1 MIYYVGGVPY
11 DSSYLEHHGI
21 LGMKWGIRRYQ
32 NKDGTLTEAGKQ
44 RYQKLRDDVT
54 RKTEYAD
61 SLKLKG
67 EGKAIGI
74 RKLNDFDG
82 YSHDLASLQ
91 VSADKAKLRAE
102 RRLKRYESALERDR
116 QKQAE
121 KRSAREKS
129 GKPKPVKDMSDAE
142 LDSAIKDLETKVLRM
157 TKEKK
162 YRQLMSEVS
171 GKKNTADKKTFN
183 LGQSLVGQ
191 ILSTSAKDVGTQLSA
206 YLMGTATNKLF
217 QTLTDDPK
225 ATVVD
230 PKHWQKKK

>member
-11 DSSYLEHHGI
+11 DSNYLEHHGI

-54 RKTEYAD
+54 RKTEYAN
-61 SLKLKG
+61 SLKPKG

-82 YSHDLASLQ
+82 YYHDLASLQ

-129 GKPKPVKDMSDAE
+129 GKSVKDMTDAE

-171 GKKNTADKKTFN
+171 GKKNTSDKKTFN

-191 ILSTSAKDVGTQLSA
+191 ILSSSARNIGTQFTTYA
-206 YLMGTATNKLF
+206 MGTALNKIA
-217 QTLTDDPK
+217 QNLTEDKELTIVNPK
-225 ATVVD
+225 
-230 PKHWQKKK
+230 KGQKDK

>member
-44 RYQKLRDDVT
+44 RYQKLRDNVEAEKKYRDSAG
-54 RKTEYAD
+54 KTT
-61 SLKLKG
+61 
-67 EGKAIGI
+67 
-74 RKLNDFDG
+74 
-82 YSHDLASLQ
+82 
-91 VSADKAKLRAE
+91 SANARVARAE
-102 RRLKRYESALERDR
+102 RKLLKYDQALKRDRDT
-116 QKQAE
+116 QAAKRAAKE
-121 KRSAREKS
+121 KTGKS
-129 GKPKPVKDMSDAE
+129 VKDMTDAE

-171 GKKNTADKKTFN
+171 GKKNTDDKKTFN

-191 ILSTSAKDVGTQLSA
+191 ILSSSARNIGTQFTTYA
-206 YLMGTATNKLF
+206 MGTALNKIA
-217 QTLTDDPK
+217 QNLTEDKELTIVNPK
-225 ATVVD
+225 
-230 PKHWQKKK
+230 KGQKDK